1 MSGIAMGAAVG
12 APLVTVWPTEAQTQ
26 RTCPPTFTVTDEG
39 SNVRAPPGPTVTTTE
54 SVVELLDTITVPAMP
69 GECGMQW

>member
-12 APLVTVWPTEAQTQ
+12 APLVTEWPPDAQTQ
-26 RTCPPTFTVTDEG
+26 RTCPPTFTVTDWG
-39 SNVRAPPGPTVTTTE
+39 TKRLPPDPTATTTE
-54 SVVELLDTITVPAMP
+54 SMVELLDTITVPTMP